1 MTDIEANTRRLAA
14 EMGAEQGRHPVDGRD
29 LVGLAAGW
37 LANRCAHA
45 ADAGGLLAEM
55 TFALAD
61 SMEGWGSISQQRFT
75 GALAK
80 LCAEIAAQHPA
91 RPGDAV
97 RDAFLWTGWCHDG
110 IHGSGTL
117 LHVRI
122 NGQGVPE
129 REQRRTLE
137 AAFGRV
143 LLREL
148 VTPEAVNEAYKAA
161 RSVGQETYWARQW
174 ATSKGR
180 AMAEVFP
187 NGLPPKTQLRTV
199 FSYSPW

>member
-1 MTDIEANTRRLAA
+1 MTDIETKTRQLAA
-14 EMGAEQGRHPVDGRD
+14 EMGAQQGRHEVDGRD
-29 LVGLAAGW
+29 LVSLAAGW

-45 ADAGGLLAEM
+45 ADAGGLLPEM

-61 SMEGWGSISQQRFT
+61 SMEGWGSTSQQRLA

-80 LCAEIAAQHPA
+80 LCAEIAAQNPA
-91 RPGDAV
+91 APGDAI

-110 IHGSGTL
+110 IHGSGTQL
-117 LHVRI
+117 QVRI
-122 NGQGVPE
+122 NGHGAPEPE
-129 REQRRTLE
+129 RTQELE
-137 AAFGRV
+137 AAFGCA

-148 VTPEAVNEAYKAA
+148 VTAEALDEAYKAA
-161 RSVGQETYWARQW
+161 RKTGPASYWARRW
-174 ATSKGR
+174 ATTRGR